1 MKKLSAI
8 SDQIKNNTFSYTGK
22 GSFEAIVN
30 KHKDEVLGWLEDLI
44 PLQKQIEAL
53 DEMENVSFQK
63 RNYTRILT
71 KLFPDQ
77 YKEFVS
83 LNILVR
89 DSNQIAVEYRQNY
102 NISSLYNA
110 LIEKKLLKYPGK
122 YDIYVEF
129 NIFQKFIMTYK
140 DDLIKSINDQLDT
153 KEAPKAEYVYEEP
166 VEKLEIL
173 ESIKGEKKEE
183 QPPRENPEIQE
194 NEQEAL
200 TAVREEEKRKEEKK
214 EKNTNWTNLLL
225 GKLK

>member
-30 KHKDEVLGWLEDLI
+30 KHKDEVLQWLEELL
-44 PLQKQIEAL
+44 PLQKQIEFL

-71 KLFPDQ
+71 KLFPAQ

-102 NISSLYNA
+102 NISSLYNS
-110 LIEKKLLKYPGK
+110 LIEEKLLKYPGK

-129 NIFQKFIMTYK
+129 DIFQKFIMTYK
-140 DDLIKSINDQLDT
+140 DDLIKSIQDHVDEKDT
-153 KEAPKAEYVYEEP
+153 PEPTYIYEEP
-166 VEKLEIL
+166 VEKLQIL
-173 ESIKGEKKEE
+173 EDMKGEEKNKEE
-183 QPPRENPEIQE
+183 S
-194 NEQEAL
+194 L
-200 TAVREEEKRKEEKK
+200 TKKADAIEEEKLREEKK